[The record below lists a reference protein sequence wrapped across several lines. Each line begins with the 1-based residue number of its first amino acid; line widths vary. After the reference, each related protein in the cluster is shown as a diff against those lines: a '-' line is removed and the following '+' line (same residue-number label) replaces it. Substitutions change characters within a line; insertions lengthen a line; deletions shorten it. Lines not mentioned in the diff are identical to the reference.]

1 MDYRFIV
8 LFCHY
13 VCKAYIS
20 NIMGKFSEKFPG
32 TENSIV
38 CRIYCHRPAVVYC
51 AAFPPSVYLSVL
63 DICTDKM
70 EELVF

>member
-13 VCKAYIS
+13 VCKAYIP
-20 NIMGKFSEKFPG
+20 KFSEKFPG

>member
-20 NIMGKFSEKFPG
+20 NIMSKFSEKFPG
-32 TENSIV
+32 TENLIS
-38 CRIYCHRPAVVYC
+38 CRIYCHRLAVVYC
-51 AAFPPSVYLSVL
+51 AAFPLAAYSGVL
-63 DICTDKM
+63 DLWTDKA
-70 EELVF
+70 EELGF